1 MANYEEA
8 RVRLTNTKL
17 NKLKSEVKN
26 ETGTTLKVTNKNFQ
40 EEELPYK
47 LFLTTRQR
55 IKIRSAFANNTSTDE
70 NLSKAQ
76 LTKIIQSGGF
86 LGNT

>member
-26 ETGTTLKVTNKNFQ
+26 ETGTILKVTNKNFQ
-40 EEELPYK
+40 EEELPYE

-70 NLSKAQ
+70 KLSKAQ

>member
-26 ETGTTLKVTNKNFQ
+26 ETGTILKVTNKNFQ
-40 EEELPYK
+40 EEELPYE

-70 NLSKAQ
+70 KFSKAQ

>member
-55 IKIRSAFANNTSTDE
+55 IKIRSAFANNTSIDE
-70 NLSKAQ
+70 KLSKAQ
-76 LTKIIQSGGF
+76 LTKIIQSAGF